1 MVLVVTYMPEDLD
14 GNGHRFL
21 KTSQFDASLK
31 HLVIRIKSR
40 HIKEK
45 NEFRSVSALFVPR
58 LLTGSTGQTGYTAE
72 SCLVMSR
79 FLWDNCLV
87 PLRTAPTIKPV
98 CILNPIFA
106 ALTTESC
113 VDSLDRWDLRFLVK
127 I

>member
-31 HLVIRIKSR
+31 NLVIRIKSR

-58 LLTGSTGQTGYTAE
+58 LLMGSTGRDGTNGIYL
-72 SCLVMSR
+72 SCHVP
-79 FLWDNCLV
+79 FLMG
-87 PLRTAPTIKPV
+87 
-98 CILNPIFA
+98 
-106 ALTTESC
+106 
-113 VDSLDRWDLRFLVK
+113 
-127 I
+127 